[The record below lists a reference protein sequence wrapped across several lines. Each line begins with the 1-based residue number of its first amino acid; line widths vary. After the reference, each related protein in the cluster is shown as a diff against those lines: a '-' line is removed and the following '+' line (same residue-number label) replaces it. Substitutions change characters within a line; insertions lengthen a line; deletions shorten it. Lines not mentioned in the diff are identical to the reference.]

1 MKTRSRIIKTAFC
14 LFLLA
19 VLALCICTPAFAASD
34 TTKLTTTVPSHFDM
48 NVRIVGNGTLE
59 INGNTLSQSSVI
71 SVERHRDIT
80 CKLTHDTGYHISSVI
95 YNGNDITTDAKDG
108 SFHLSPL
115 ESDVAL
121 SIVFAAN
128 TSTPSTGDSTYPAL
142 IFHSITAIASLL
154 GIAVL
159 LTVNRKKSTN
169 K

>member
-1 MKTRSRIIKTAFC
+1 MKTRSKILRYAFC

-19 VLALCICTPAFAASD
+19 VLALCTCTPAFAVSD

-48 NVRIVGNGTLE
+48 NVTIVGNGTLE
-59 INGNTLSQSSVI
+59 INGNALSQSSVI

-80 CKLTHDTGYHISSVI
+80 CKITPDTGYHISSVI
-95 YNGNDITTDAKDG
+95 YNGNDMTKDARNG
-108 SFHLSPL
+108 LFHLSPL
-115 ESDVAL
+115 EGNVTL
-121 SIVFAAN
+121 SIAFAAN
-128 TSTPSTGDSTYPAL
+128 TTTPSTGDSTYPSL
-142 IFHSITAIASLL
+142 IFHSITAIASFL